1 VLPTDLG
8 LRSFLMLHL
17 TIEARDDVATR
28 QALRE
33 VAETMPDRDG
43 HRIVNTL
50 RQTLPP
56 EGQRWLASLR

>member
-1 VLPTDLG
+1 
-8 LRSFLMLHL
+8 MLHM
-17 TIEARDDVATR
+17 TVEARDDVATR

>member
-1 VLPTDLG
+1 MLPTDLG
-8 LRSFLMLHL
+8 LRSFLMLHMC
-17 TIEARDDVATR
+17 IAARDDEATR

-33 VAETMPDRDG
+33 VAETMDDTAG

-56 EGQRWLASLR
+56 DGQRWLASLR